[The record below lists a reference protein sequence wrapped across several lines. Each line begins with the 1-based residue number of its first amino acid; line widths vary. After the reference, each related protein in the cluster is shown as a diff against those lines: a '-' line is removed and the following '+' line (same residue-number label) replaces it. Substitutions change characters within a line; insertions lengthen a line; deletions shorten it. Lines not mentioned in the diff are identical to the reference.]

1 MPPTLH
7 RDYTTV
13 TELPAARASRQQWA
27 RLRHRYGLAATLSVG
42 RDVLE
47 VGCGAGLGLGW
58 LARQARRVTG
68 GDCTASSLALARR
81 HYRGRVPLLRLD
93 AQTLPFRER
102 SFDAV
107 ILFETVYY
115 LRHPA
120 GFVAECARVLRPGGL
135 LLIGSVN
142 PDAAGFHP
150 SPFARRYF
158 SAGELRELLRGGGFS
173 AEISGGF
180 REAAAS
186 WRERCLASLKRIAGR
201 AGLIPKTMRGRETL
215 KRLVFGRL
223 TTLPPEILPQDYA
236 YEPPAPMDPAGLDP
250 AGLDPTGLDPTG
262 HDPPGRDLPG
272 HGRSRTQ
279 TWPARN
285 GASTGPACNATA
297 EPEGNGTSTGPAC
310 NVTAEPEGNG
320 TGRERDYTI
329 LYALGR
335 LKAAP

>member
-1 MPPTLH
+1 MPPTLYS
-7 RDYTTV
+7 DYSTV
-13 TELPAARASRQQWA
+13 TELPAARASRQQLA
-27 RLRHRYGLAATLSVG
+27 RLCHRYGLAATLSAG

-81 HYRGRVPLLRLD
+81 HYSGRVPLLRLD

-120 GFVAECARVLRPGGL
+120 GFVAECARVLRSGGL
-135 LLIGSVN
+135 LLIGTVN
-142 PDAAGFHP
+142 PGAPGFHP

-158 SAGELRELLRGGGFS
+158 SAGELSELLRGGGFS
-173 AEISGGF
+173 AEIFGGF
-180 REAAAS
+180 RDAAAS
-186 WRERCLASLKRIAGR
+186 TRDRWLGSLKRIAGR

-215 KRLVFGRL
+215 KRLVFGPL
-223 TTLPPEILPQDYA
+223 ATLPPEILPQDYA
-236 YEPPAPMDPAGLDP
+236 YEPPAPIH
-250 AGLDPTGLDPTG
+250 PTGLDAT
-262 HDPPGRDLPG
+262 G
-272 HGRSRTQ
+272 HGRNRALTG
-279 TWPARN
+279 PARN
-285 GASTGPACNATA
+285 GASTGPDC
-297 EPEGNGTSTGPAC
+297 NGTQTWPECNGASTGLDC
-310 NVTAEPEGNG
+310 NG
-320 TGRERDYTI
+320 TQTWPERDYTI

-335 LKAAP
+335 LKPAQ

>member
-1 MPPTLH
+1 
-7 RDYTTV
+7 
-13 TELPAARASRQQWA
+13 
-27 RLRHRYGLAATLSVG
+27 
-42 RDVLE
+42 
-47 VGCGAGLGLGW
+47 
-58 LARQARRVTG
+58 
-68 GDCTASSLALARR
+68 
-81 HYRGRVPLLRLD
+81 VPLLRLD

-107 ILFETVYY
+107 VLFETVYY

-135 LLIGSVN
+135 LLIGTVN

-173 AEISGGF
+173 AEIFGGF

-186 WRERCLASLKRIAGR
+186 RRDRCLAALKRIAGR

-223 TTLPPEILPQDYA
+223 TTLPPEILPQDYV
-236 YEPPAPMDPAGLDP
+236 YEPPAPMDPAGLD
-250 AGLDPTGLDPTG
+250 A
-262 HDPPGRDLPG
+262 PG
-272 HGRSRTQ
+272 HGRSRTP

-285 GASTGPACNATA
+285 GASTGSACNATA
-297 EPEGNGTSTGPAC
+297 EPECNGASTVPARNGTLTGPKCNGTSTG
-310 NVTAEPEGNG
+310 
-320 TGRERDYTI
+320 RDRDYTI

-335 LKAAP
+335 L